1 MNKISILILFS
12 VFLYSNLLLFL
23 LSLLFLGLDLQ
34 EGREGGTWFGISVL
48 GNELLDSRSEHSIVR
63 MRMGALL
70 NVSVGDVLY
79 PIDPS
84 ARGRGMNR
92 RDTAFWA
99 LF

>member
-1 MNKISILILFS
+1 M
-12 VFLYSNLLLFL
+12 
-23 LSLLFLGLDLQ
+23 Q

-48 GNELLDSRSEHSIVR
+48 GDELLDSHSENSIVR

-84 ARGRGMNR
+84 ARGRGMNHR
-92 RDTAFWA
+92 HTLFWHNFNFA
-99 LF
+99 AKYSKFQNTI